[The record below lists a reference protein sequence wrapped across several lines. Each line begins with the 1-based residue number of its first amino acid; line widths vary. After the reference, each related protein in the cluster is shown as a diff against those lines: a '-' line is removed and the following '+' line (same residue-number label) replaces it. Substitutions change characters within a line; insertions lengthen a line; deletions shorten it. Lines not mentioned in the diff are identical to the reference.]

1 MTNSPL
7 LDKFYELY
15 PEKKEQPKPK
25 PEPEEDNEF
34 YVPEEILEQIKNCKI
49 PDPVT
54 ALTTSIIPTSNTYAP
69 IPPSVY
75 KIKTYD
81 LDDVNVSFQQVAE
94 KIKNGEAQV
103 SSVSME
109 RDIMGGTK
117 MTFEIIV
124 YEP

>member
-34 YVPEEILEQIKNCKI
+34 YVPEEILEQINNKI

-81 LDDVNVSFQQVAE
+81 LDDVNICFQQVAE
-94 KIKNGEAQV
+94 KIKNGEASV

-109 RDIMGGTK
+109 RDIMSGTK

>member
-54 ALTTSIIPTSNTYAP
+54 VPTTSPSVATSNTGITKASP
-69 IPPSVY
+69 
-75 KIKTYD
+75 IKTYD
-81 LDDVNVSFQQVAE
+81 LDDVNVSFQQVVE
-94 KIKNGEAQV
+94 QVKNGKAQV

-109 RDIMGGTK
+109 RDIMSGTK

>member
-1 MTNSPL
+1 MTNNPL
-7 LDKFYELY
+7 IDKYFELY

-25 PEPEEDNEF
+25 PEPEEDTGF
-34 YVPEEILEQIKNCKI
+34 FLPKDFIEQINNKI

>member
-25 PEPEEDNEF
+25 PEPEEDTGF
-34 YVPEEILEQIKNCKI
+34 FLPEDFIEQINNKI

-54 ALTTSIIPTSNTYAP
+54 VLTTSPSVATSNTGITKVSP
-69 IPPSVY
+69 
-75 KIKTYD
+75 IKTYD
-81 LDDVNVSFQQVAE
+81 IDSVKDAFLQIAE
-94 KIKNGEAQV
+94 KVKNSEAQV
-103 SSVSME
+103 VSVGME
-109 RDIMGGTK
+109 RDMMIGTK
-117 MTFEIIV
+117 ITFEVIV

>member
-25 PEPEEDNEF
+25 PEPEEDTEF
-34 YVPEEILEQIKNCKI
+34 FLPKDFIEQINNKI

-54 ALTTSIIPTSNTYAP
+54 ALTTSTIPTSNTYAP
-69 IPPSVY
+69 IPP
-75 KIKTYD
+75 IKTYD
-81 LDDVNVSFQQVAE
+81 INSVNVSFHQIVEQV
-94 KIKNGEAQV
+94 KNGEAQV
-103 SSVSME
+103 SSMSVE
-109 RDIMGGTK
+109 RDIMSGTK
-117 MTFEIIV
+117 ITFEVMV

>member
-34 YVPEEILEQIKNCKI
+34 YVPEEILEQINNKI

-94 KIKNGEAQV
+94 KIKNGEASV